1 MRFTLLS
8 LLQLIAVISLSLK
21 GFSQSENWKYF
32 RAANTGVCGEEH
44 NFISEDRFGNIW
56 TGGRSV
62 SFYGESSVVRF
73 NHEDTIFT
81 CWSDF
86 EGYLPSEFIYDAEVD
101 SLDLLWVATGEGL
114 VRFDGTNWTTYDMT
128 NTPLPSANIRSVSF
142 DHNGDVW
149 ISFQEVNFNIGG
161 VARFDGAT
169 WYVYTPSNSDLPHH
183 ECYDVLIDS
192 QNLVW
197 IRSQF
202 SVTRFDGLSFTDFDY
217 TNSEIASIQILDV
230 DLDEEDNLYVLC
242 QGPQYTEINV
252 WNGVEWSSMNQ
263 TNIEAMQNNYFYEFD
278 IREGKMIFGGS
289 NVLIYDGLQ
298 WDLYPSGGFVND
310 VFVDTDGAFWVAS
323 YSSLSK
329 LSETGWKDFE
339 RYSSG
344 ISEDFNENIFIDSQN
359 RFWAAN
365 GNGGI
370 HVFDCPKWQMYGPS
384 NQGLYPSPQD
394 MSWVGSTVCEDSEGN
409 IWFAYNSTSGT
420 VVKIPNGNYQDYDSW
435 EVFDASNS
443 PVSWIEESV
452 ADGFGNV
459 FFYSDYGTYM
469 YSNSTGEWTMW
480 DLTNSP
486 LQYYTYG
493 FGVDAEGRAY
503 FGGFQHL
510 IIFDNGLWSDIDLTA
525 LGTNISV
532 INDIAF
538 GPDGYMWLATD
549 EGLWKWTGAQ
559 WTNWNMANSNIVADH
574 ITSVAIS
581 ADGAVWVSGYTA
593 AGFLVGGIAKQEQ
606 SGDWV
611 IYDVNNSGL
620 AAEQIDDIEF
630 DGLGNLWVN
639 TYPRGISVFNENGLV
654 GFECLDFELE
664 GIGGVG
670 ITEQSADT
678 NPGLECFP
686 NPFDSR
692 FSLTV
697 HVEAYTNL
705 NLRIIDI
712 AGRNI
717 YSQGNIKANSGL
729 NQIEIDLSNAKSGVY
744 FLEVEKDGSIDYARI
759 VKN

>member
-1 MRFTLLS
+1 MRIALLS
-8 LLQLIAVISLSLK
+8 LLQLIAVVSLSLK
-21 GFSQSENWKYF
+21 SFSQSENWKYF

-62 SFYGESSVVRF
+62 LFFGEASVVRF
-73 NHEDTIFT
+73 NHFDTIFT

-86 EGYLPSEFIYDAEVD
+86 DGFLPSDFVNDAEVD
-101 SLDLLWVATGEGL
+101 SLDVLWVATGEGL
-114 VRFDGTNWTTYDMT
+114 VRYDGNEWTTFDMS

-142 DHNGDVW
+142 DHNGAVW
-149 ISFQEVNFNIGG
+149 ISFQEINMNIGG
-161 VARFDGAT
+161 VAKYDGT
-169 WYVYTPSNSDLPHH
+169 DWSVYTPSNSDLPHH
-183 ECYDVLIDS
+183 ECYDVLVDS
-192 QNLVW
+192 QDLVW
-197 IRSQF
+197 IRSQL
-202 SVTRFDGLSFTDFDY
+202 SVTRFDGLNFTDFDY
-217 TNSEIASIQILDV
+217 TNSGIASIQILDV
-230 DLDEEDNLYVLC
+230 DLDEDDNLYVTC
-242 QGPQYTEINV
+242 QGPQYTEISV
-252 WNGVEWSSMNQ
+252 WNGIEWSSINQ
-263 TNIEAMQNNYFYEFD
+263 TNTEAMQNNYFYEFD
-278 IREGKMIFGGS
+278 IRDGKMIMGGS
-289 NVLIYDGLQ
+289 NVLIFDGIQ
-298 WDLYPSGGFVND
+298 WDLYPSSGAIFD
-310 VFVDTDGAFWVAS
+310 VLIDSDGTFWVAGFS
-323 YSSLSK
+323 NLSK
-329 LSETGWKDFE
+329 LTDQGWKDFE

-344 ISEDFNENIFIDSQN
+344 ISEDLNENIFIDSQN

-370 HVFDCPKWQMYGPS
+370 HIFDCPKWQMFGPA

-394 MSWVGSTVCEDSEGN
+394 LSFVGSTVCEDSEGN

-493 FGVDAEGRAY
+493 FGVDADGRAY

-510 IIFDNGLWSDIDLTA
+510 IIYDNGLWSDIDLTA

-574 ITSVAIS
+574 ITSVAFS
-581 ADGAVWVSGYTA
+581 ADGTVWVSGYTA
-593 AGFLVGGIAKQEQ
+593 AGFLTGGIAKLNSSNE
-606 SGDWV
+606 WV
-611 IYDVNNSGL
+611 VYNVNNSGL
-620 AAEQIDDIEF
+620 ASEQIDDIEF

-654 GFECLDFELE
+654 GFECQDFELQ
-664 GIGGVG
+664 GVGGVG
-670 ITEQSADT
+670 IMESTLDNNSGF
-678 NPGLECFP
+678 NCFP
-686 NPFDSR
+686 NPFESNIYMNINA
-692 FSLTV
+692 
-697 HVEAYTNL
+697 EAFLEVDVRVY
-705 NLRIIDI
+705 DI
-712 AGRNI
+712 AGRMVCL
-717 YSQGNIKANSGL
+717 NSDVKIVPGH
-729 NQIEIDLSNAKSGVY
+729 NQIEMDLSGIIPGVY
-744 FLEVEKDGSIDYARI
+744 FLEVQGGNVLGNTRI